1 MNRYAAYVRVS
12 SEEQVTGYSIEAQKR
27 AVEAWITAQG
37 GQLVKLYVEEGVS
50 GKTTD
55 RPAFIQMR
63 QDARQHKF
71 DALVVHK
78 FDRFA
83 RNRTD
88 ALAVKSL
95 LRHDYGI
102 KVFSV
107 SEPSEDSDGPIGALI
122 EGIME
127 SVAEWYSRNL
137 AAEVAK
143 ASKEKATQG
152 FHNNKPPFGYKRVE
166 KELVPDPEEV
176 PGVMLAFEM
185 YSAGQYGYADIARI
199 LNEHGYSSKSGRQF
213 QKDTVREI
221 LRNPIYIGKVRYQE
235 TRYNSDGSRNFLAP
249 VEWHEGRHEGI
260 VSTDLFDRCASVR
273 EERYGHHQPYSR
285 YHPYVLRGLVYCYS
299 CCSNPPERANFP
311 SWGKMSCHT
320 RKDRNVAHYRCGS
333 KPQGFQC
340 DQKEVQTALI
350 DEQVVGLLST
360 LKPPSNWQDKL
371 LTTMGNLLGEQS
383 LEQRLTEIKQ
393 AIERMDFRWDRG
405 FITDA
410 TDYVEKRL
418 KLQQELEQ
426 LAPPDQELAEAAD
439 LLANFETHWLGCG
452 ADVEKQHQ
460 LVKLILER
468 VYVQDERVVAVTL
481 KSNFHIIL
489 GHEGSETKYIEVD
502 PMVYEWAL
510 RGSNPRPYGCEP
522 YALTS

>member
-1 MNRYAAYVRVS
+1 MRHADQTITPTAKGNAPRFFVSPTIDERLEEIFAENGSLESRAKPRRHRAMNRYAAYVRVS

-27 AVEAWITAQG
+27 AIESWITAQG

-152 FHNNKPPFGYKRVE
+152 FHNNKPPFGYKRLEKDFGYKRLE

-249 VEWHEGRHEGI
+249 VEWHEGRSRHEAI

-285 YHPYVLRGLVYCYS
+285 YHPYVLRGLVY
-299 CCSNPPERANFP
+299 
-311 SWGKMSCHT
+311 MSCA
-320 RKDRNVAHYRCGS
+320 V
-333 KPQGFQC
+333 
-340 DQKEVQTALI
+340 
-350 DEQVVGLLST
+350 
-360 LKPPSNWQDKL
+360 W
-371 LTTMGNLLGEQS
+371 
-383 LEQRLTEIKQ
+383 
-393 AIERMDFRWDRG
+393 
-405 FITDA
+405 FIA
-410 TDYVEKRL
+410 TH
-418 KLQQELEQ
+418 
-426 LAPPDQELAEAAD
+426 AAR
-439 LLANFETHWLGCG
+439 TH
-452 ADVEKQHQ
+452 Q
-460 LVKLILER
+460 
-468 VYVQDERVVAVTL
+468 
-481 KSNFHIIL
+481 N
-489 GHEGSETKYIEVD
+489 
-502 PMVYEWAL
+502 
-510 RGSNPRPYGCEP
+510 EP
-522 YALTS
+522 IFLPGGR